1 VALAVDTRG
10 IYDGLSRLYLPV
22 AIVVFVAVT
31 VALAWA
37 LRSQGTARDEHR
49 TLELIYAGGLTLVA
63 AVLIAFTF
71 RATDR
76 ENARADE
83 PVEVIKVVAGKWEW
97 RFEHAS
103 GRVETDLLTVPAGK
117 EIEFR
122 ATSVDVIHAFWIPAL
137 KFQRQ
142 LIPGQTTTFRLTFPR
157 AGWVTTGECSFFCGL
172 EHARMHFSVN
182 VVAS

>member
-1 VALAVDTRG
+1 VALAVDTRE
-10 IYDGLSRLYLPV
+10 IYDGLARLYVPV
-22 AIVVFVAVT
+22 AIVVFVAVA
-31 VALAWA
+31 VALVWA
-37 LRSQGTARDEHR
+37 LRSSGTAREEHR
-49 TLELIYAGGLTLVA
+49 TLEALYAGGLTIVA
-63 AVLIAFTF
+63 AVLIACTF

-76 ENARADE
+76 ENARADG
-83 PVEVIKVVAGKWEW
+83 PVDVVKVVAGKWEW
-97 RFEHAS
+97 QFEHAS
-103 GRVETDLLTVPAGK
+103 GRVETDIVTVPAGK

-122 ATSVDVIHAFWIPAL
+122 ATSVDAIHGFWIPAL

>member
-1 VALAVDTRG
+1 VALAVDTLEV
-10 IYDGLSRLYLPV
+10 YDGLADLYLPV
-22 AIVVFVAVT
+22 AIVVFIAVA

-37 LRSQGTARDEHR
+37 LRPRETVRDEHR
-49 TLELIYAGGLTLVA
+49 TLELLYAGGLTIVA

-76 ENARADE
+76 ENARADG
-83 PVEVIKVVAGKWEW
+83 PVDVIQVVAGKWEW

-103 GRVETDLLTVPAGK
+103 GRVETDVLTVPAGK

-122 ATSVDVIHAFWIPAL
+122 ATSVDVIHGFWIPEL

-172 EHARMHFSVN
+172 EHARMHFSVD

>member
-1 VALAVDTRG
+1 VTFAADTRE
-10 IYDGLSRLYLPV
+10 IYDGLARLYLPV
-22 AIVVFVAVT
+22 AIVVFIAVA

-37 LRSQGTARDEHR
+37 LRPRETARDEHR
-49 TLELIYAGGLTLVA
+49 TLELLYAGGLTIVA

-76 ENARADE
+76 ENARADG
-83 PVEVIKVVAGKWEW
+83 PVDVIQVVAGKWEW

-103 GRVETDLLTVPAGK
+103 GRVETDVLTVPAGK

-122 ATSVDVIHAFWIPAL
+122 ATSVDVIHGFWIPEL

-172 EHARMHFSVN
+172 EHARMHFSVD